1 MVNTQRTYKA
11 ALDRLNTYMREHGLR
26 PSQARKIVLER
37 IWQLP
42 QPFTAAQLEEA
53 CSEDRISTG
62 TVYNSLNLFVM
73 AQILHAIQRQRG
85 KNVTEYELISL
96 NQVRMEV
103 ICRKCGRISEIH
115 DKAITRMIQERT
127 YSNFVPQ
134 QYSLFVYGECKL
146 CRRLRQKEE

>member
-1 MVNTQRTYKA
+1 MANTQRTYKA

-115 DKAITRMIQERT
+115 DH
-127 YSNFVPQ
+127 N
-134 QYSLFVYGECKL
+134 
-146 CRRLRQKEE
+146 